1 MTCLKLCKVVLI
13 FSRMILNF
21 PTNNN
26 QRRHTSTT
34 IRHKF
39 IGAMVSEMTTHFE
52 AKKGHVLTLGKF
64 YKITLTEKY
73 TLHRQELGHVF
84 E

>member
-1 MTCLKLCKVVLI
+1 
-13 FSRMILNF
+13 
-21 PTNNN
+21 
-26 QRRHTSTT
+26 
-34 IRHKF
+34 
-39 IGAMVSEMTTHFE
+39 MTTHFE
-52 AKKGHVLTLGKF
+52 AKKGHVLTLGIF

>member
-1 MTCLKLCKVVLI
+1 MPEVVKSGAYLFADDTK
-13 FSRMILNF
+13 FSAKY
-21 PTNNN
+21 N